1 MSSIS
6 TFTRFCAGLALVT
19 VLTGCQAS
27 RFISYPP
34 QVRGNRVDADRLAE
48 LVPGTSTRGD
58 VTALLG
64 SPTMK
69 ASFDENTWLY
79 VSEVTRPQIAS
90 TQNVLEQQVVAV
102 SFDAKGTV
110 SGVQTKSEA
119 DSVPV
124 SVVSRA
130 TKSPGTEATFMQQL
144 LGNIGR
150 FGPGLGAGSPASSAN
165 Y

>member
-6 TFTRFCAGLALVT
+6 TIFRFSAGLALVT
-19 VLTGCQAS
+19 VLAGCEAT

-34 QVRGNRVDADRLAE
+34 QVRGNRVEAERLAE

-69 ASFDENTWLY
+69 ATFDDNTWLY

-90 TQNVLEQQVVAV
+90 TQNVLEQQVVSV
-102 SFDAKGTV
+102 TFDAKGLV
-110 SGVQTKSEA
+110 KSVQTKTEA
-119 DSVPV
+119 DAVPV

-130 TKSPGTEATFMQQL
+130 TKAPGTEATFMQQL

-150 FGPGLGAGSPASSAN
+150 FGPGLGGGTPASSGN